1 MNVTCMR
8 VRLKDGHS
16 NKKNKKIYFRKGVKK
31 MKKFTKLFL
40 SCAAVAAVTAA
51 VATSAMAAEK
61 TLTAEYNAA
70 DGATVG
76 TVTIKCA
83 STDVTRTLLILKP
96 NADKTNIAA
105 TDILQIDQADD
116 ITTATVPLLSEEN
129 EADKGT
135 YYVLMGGESGD
146 VYVGSFKIGAPT
158 VRYGEVTLND
168 EIVDFEDAILILQSE
183 LGKADLTEQQLL
195 NANVVGVKA
204 TVSAADVDF
213 EDAIDIL
220 KYELG
225 KASETKTLREAAGL
239 PVE

>member
-1 MNVTCMR
+1 
-8 VRLKDGHS
+8 
-16 NKKNKKIYFRKGVKK
+16 

-76 TVTIKCA
+76 TVTINCE
-83 STDVTRTLLILKP
+83 STDATKTLLILKP

-105 TDILQIDQADD
+105 TDILQIDQAANAN

-158 VRYGEVTLND
+158 VLIGDVNLDKNITLGDATGIIQYKLKGAELSEEALLAADCNQDKSVTLGD
-168 EIVDFEDAILILQSE
+168 ATAIIQYKLKGVDNGYV
-183 LGKADLTEQQLL
+183 GKT
-195 NANVVGVKA
+195 N
-204 TVSAADVDF
+204 
-213 EDAIDIL
+213 
-220 KYELG
+220 
-225 KASETKTLREAAGL
+225 
-239 PVE
+239 

>member
-1 MNVTCMR
+1 
-8 VRLKDGHS
+8 
-16 NKKNKKIYFRKGVKK
+16 

-76 TVTIKCA
+76 TVTINCE
-83 STDVTRTLLILKP
+83 STDATKTLLILKP

-105 TDILQIDQADD
+105 TDILQIDQAAN

-158 VRYGEVTLND
+158 VLIGDVNLDKNITLGD
-168 EIVDFEDAILILQSE
+168 ATGIIQYKLKGVDNGYV
-183 LGKADLTEQQLL
+183 GKT
-195 NANVVGVKA
+195 N
-204 TVSAADVDF
+204 
-213 EDAIDIL
+213 
-220 KYELG
+220 
-225 KASETKTLREAAGL
+225 
-239 PVE
+239 